1 MKRIFI
7 LPKSE
12 SFNKDIIAISV
23 IWLVCAIF
31 IFIYK
36 WESISILNLND
47 NDDYMRFVQFQEW
60 MRNGHW
66 YLEPMSNFNAD
77 DGIIIHWSRFPDLM
91 LSSVAFP
98 LIFMVDDSL
107 AYTISISIVPL
118 LYLLFFA
125 LSCFYLCERF
135 LGAKY
140 RFISTMFAIFSPAII
155 HFLPGSIDHHNIQ
168 LILATLFLSVT
179 PTSINNLRQ
188 SWRVYAQAVF
198 VSLSLW
204 TGMDNVLL
212 FMIFLII
219 YTVYYCFVRDEWFS
233 YVSKLY
239 VTCSIFGACAV
250 LLNRPYD
257 EFFAFKYDE
266 ISFIIIILFFSG
278 WVFVNA
284 YNILNNNRKNLTQRF
299 LLFVF
304 LGLLCLLPV
313 VILYPSLTS
322 ALFIDYPPI
331 LKLYWLDQVA
341 EAKSVA
347 TYIAMNG
354 FFSVDNYLL
363 LLVPAMLYPFFK
375 RKNHHC
381 TILYLIFMF
390 NLALA
395 MFWQIRVMRLCF
407 VLAAPFQAYFV
418 IKVSEY
424 VKYSLLKVLIIFS
437 GTPLALAFV
446 ILVLSPAEEVT
457 TKLDETDKLPVIFKV
472 LKDNGINSH
481 TILSGIET
489 GAPVLAK
496 TNNNIIAAPYHRN
509 IVGNQF
515 LIEVMLEEDMLLAR
529 NKIVDKKVD
538 YILIG
543 NDPHLTLL
551 KDSGSEDSLVR
562 RLHGDNIPA
571 WLDVTYDGIEDGYRV
586 FKVRSEHE

>member
-1 MKRIFI
+1 M
-7 LPKSE
+7 PKSDN
-12 SFNKDIIAISV
+12 FNKDIIAISV

-91 LSSVAFP
+91 LSLIAFP
-98 LIFMVDDSL
+98 LIFLVDDSL
-107 AYTISISIVPL
+107 AYTISIAIVPL
-118 LYLLFFA
+118 FYLLLYA
-125 LSCFYLCERF
+125 LSCFCLCEHYF
-135 LGAKY
+135 GGKY
-140 RFISTMFAIFSPAII
+140 RFISMMFAISSPSII

-168 LILATLFLSVT
+168 LILAILFLSLT
-179 PTSINNLRQ
+179 PLTIRNLKQ
-188 SWRVYAQAVF
+188 SWRVYAQSAF
-198 VSLSLW
+198 LSLSLW
-204 TGMDNVLL
+204 TGMENILL
-212 FMIFLII
+212 FMAFFVI
-219 YTVYYCFVRDEWFS
+219 YTVYYSFFHNGGGG
-233 YVSKLY
+233 YLSKLY
-239 VTCSIFGACAV
+239 VTCAIFSAFVV
-250 LLNRPYD
+250 LLNRPYG
-257 EFFAFKYDE
+257 EFFVFKYDE
-266 ISFIIIILFFSG
+266 VSFILIILFFSG

-284 YNILNNNRKNLTQRF
+284 YTRLSDNIKKINQRL

-304 LGLLCLLPV
+304 LGLLCLFPV
-313 VILYPSLTS
+313 VVLYPSLTS

-331 LKLYWLDQVA
+331 LKLYWLDEVT
-341 EAKSVA
+341 EAKSVVD
-347 TYIAMNG
+347 YIAIKG
-354 FFSVDNYLL
+354 FFSVDNYAL
-363 LLVPAMLYPFFK
+363 LLVPAILYPVL
-375 RKNHHC
+375 RVKNDHC
-381 TILYLIFMF
+381 TILYIIFVF
-390 NLALA
+390 NLVLA
-395 MFWQIRVMRLCF
+395 IFWQVRVIRLCF
-407 VLAAPFQAYFV
+407 VLAAPFQAYFI
-418 IKVSEY
+418 IKLSEY
-424 VKYSLLKVLIIFS
+424 VRLSILKIIIIFS
-437 GTPLALAFV
+437 GSPLSVAFF
-446 ILVLSPAEEVT
+446 ILVLSPTGEIT
-457 TKLDETDKLPVIFKV
+457 TTFDDEYKSPNIFKV
-472 LKDNGINSH
+472 LKEKDINSH

-496 TNNNIIAAPYHRN
+496 TNNSIIAAPYHRN

-529 NKIVDKKVD
+529 KKIVDKKVD

>member
-7 LPKSE
+7 LPKNE
-12 SFNKDIIAISV
+12 NFNKDTIVISV
-23 IWLVCAIF
+23 VWLICATV

-36 WESISILNLND
+36 WESVSILNLND

-60 MRNGHW
+60 MKSGHW
-66 YLEPMSNFNAD
+66 YLEPMSNFNAE
-77 DGIIIHWSRFPDLM
+77 DGLIIHWSRFPDLM
-91 LSSVAFP
+91 LSFVAFP
-98 LIFMVDDSL
+98 LLFMVDDSL

-118 LYLLFFA
+118 FYLLLYA
-125 LSCFYLCERF
+125 LSCFYLCEHYF
-135 LGAKY
+135 GGKY
-140 RFISTMFAIFSPAII
+140 RFISMMFAISSPSII

-179 PTSINNLRQ
+179 PTSIDNLRQ
-188 SWRVYAQAVF
+188 SWRVYAQAIF
-198 VSLSLW
+198 LSLSLW

-219 YTVYYCFVRDEWFS
+219 YTVYYCFIRDEWFS
-233 YVSKLY
+233 YISKLY
-239 VTCSIFGACAV
+239 VTCMIFGTCAV

-257 EFFAFKYDE
+257 EFFVFKYDE

-284 YNILNNNRKNLTQRF
+284 YNRLTNNIKNSTQRF
-299 LLFVF
+299 FLFVF
-304 LGLLCLLPV
+304 LGLFCLLPV

-322 ALFIDYPPI
+322 ALLIDYPPV
-331 LKLYWLDQVA
+331 LKLYWLDQVT
-341 EAKSVA
+341 EAKSVVD
-347 TYIAMNG
+347 YIAIKG
-354 FFSVDNYLL
+354 FFSVENYAL
-363 LLVPAMLYPFFK
+363 LLVPAILYPVF
-375 RKNHHC
+375 RIKNHHC
-381 TILYLIFMF
+381 AILYLIFIF

-395 MFWQIRVMRLCF
+395 IFWQVRVIRLCF
-407 VLAAPFQAYFV
+407 VLAAPFQAYFI
-418 IKVSEY
+418 IKISEY
-424 VKYSLLKVLIIFS
+424 VRYPLLKALVILS
-437 GTPLALAFV
+437 GAPLTLAFV

-457 TKLDETDKLPVIFKV
+457 TKPDESDKLPVIFKV

-489 GAPVLAK
+489 GAPVLAQ
-496 TNNNIIAAPYHRN
+496 TNNSIIAAPYHRN

-562 RLHGDNIPA
+562 ILHGDNIPA